1 MFKKSQEILPTQVE
15 NLPSNKINPF
25 DFVKSVSY
33 SKVDIMPDEVA
44 EKSYQPFLVN
54 RALSYHQD
62 AIMLINE
69 MNVHHSLESRLQ
81 YSFLINTL
89 RKRNRFSKCQK
100 PYESKKLDTIRDYYN
115 VSTQKAKEYAELLDD
130 KQYRELK
137 QSMGVGGQQD
147 GRNNKQSSRGKIS
160 RKG

>member
-1 MFKKSQEILPTQVE
+1 
-15 NLPSNKINPF
+15 
-25 DFVKSVSY
+25 
-33 SKVDIMPDEVA
+33 MPDEVA

-89 RKRNRFSKCQK
+89 RKRNRFSKWQK
-100 PYESKKLDTIRDYYN
+100 PYESKKLDTVKAYFG
-115 VSTQKAKEYAELLDD
+115 VSTKVAKEYLELLND
-130 KQYRELK
+130 KQYRDLK
-137 QSMGVGGQQD
+137 DNMKLGGKD
-147 GRNNKQSSRGKIS
+147 NG
-160 RKG
+160 